1 MAALAAA
8 AVLVLPFAALD
19 RYRRAP
25 LHDPLVGPLVL
36 TTCRETL
43 RTARALASGRE
54 VVWDIGRTGWIWGR
68 SDPGAMGRMR
78 WFLREGWGLFPW
90 SRTDDARMAASEAT
104 VLLPTFGESALMLDL
119 ALSASAEV
127 PVDVSVNGR
136 FLARFEVASEPGEG
150 RVRVPADIL
159 FRGDNVLT
167 LRRPDGSAAPRLHRL
182 AIRPADRT
190 PP

>member
-1 MAALAAA
+1 
-8 AVLVLPFAALD
+8 
-19 RYRRAP
+19 
-25 LHDPLVGPLVL
+25 
-36 TTCRETL
+36 
-43 RTARALASGRE
+43 
-54 VVWDIGRTGWIWGR
+54 
-68 SDPGAMGRMR
+68 
-78 WFLREGWGLFPW
+78 
-90 SRTDDARMAASEAT
+90 MAASEAT